1 MSYSEQAPRHVGII
15 MDGNGRWAERRSQP
29 RVFGHRAGAKAVR
42 SVTEEAT
49 RMGIGQL
56 TLFAFSTENWKRPPE
71 EVKALM
77 LLFGRYLRGEEERL
91 LNNGIRLRAV
101 GRLHEL
107 PKDVHNELE
116 RVMTSTQNGS
126 ALTLCLAINYGGH
139 TEIADACKKLAERA
153 TSGAIRAEDIDEQ
166 AIQDALYQP
175 DMPPL
180 DLVIRTGGEMRLSNF
195 LLWQAAYAELYLTP
209 TYWPDF
215 DGEQL
220 RVAIAD
226 FHARNRRFGGLNEPQ
241 RKVG

>member
-1 MSYSEQAPRHVGII
+1 MPAYFDASVLLSLVIGDAHAEQA
-15 MDGNGRWAERRSQP
+15 
-29 RVFGHRAGAKAVR
+29 RA
-42 SVTEEAT
+42 
-49 RMGIGQL
+49 L
-56 TLFAFSTENWKRPPE
+56 W
-71 EVKALM
+71 
-77 LLFGRYLRGEEERL
+77 
-91 LNNGIRLRAV
+91 
-101 GRLHEL
+101 
-107 PKDVHNELE
+107 HNELE